1 MDPLDAVLD
10 EVALEGLDGISIQTL
25 WLRLRSRQPEL
36 GLNLDPLSQQF
47 IWSCLIR
54 AAEIRFY
61 LLPEHRRA
69 VTLRDRFVEVD
80 RDTGIHEMQEAE
92 PLDVYPVSVVTEDP
106 GGVQGSCQFFR
117 EREDVSEQIRSA
129 DLGAPL
135 TERLVL
141 VASQERRYRAL
152 IGDEGNPELKLPDLC
167 YCILERLGRARW
179 QGELQRDLHTRIF
192 RMDAGKMHYL
202 RRKLDR
208 NGLITLQS
216 HVARLPSGAQQ
227 HSLLL
232 LLKRFHVDRRSKYDI
247 LMESTSNLLSEL
259 PDKTGIMMKLREQL
273 RVSDRTFKRVY
284 QYMLAAKLVSV
295 VRIPLKELDPGGG
308 PFKTLRGTDVFVRCL
323 KLLKPYGQKEA
334 EEDEDDENNDEDGD
348 ASVKRSVLGE
358 PRIIERDMLTQA
370 YDIVVSTGTR
380 GISQSLLRGRL
391 NIGKLE
397 GRMVCRLLERI
408 GMIKGFMED
417 EGRQRTTKY
426 ISKLFVEQ
434 SQLNQQFTKERQR
447 SQHLRVTDLTEPRE
461 QEVKDTPQKTHTP
474 QQLKQ
479 SKLSFKKQATP
490 LKSENSHIICI
501 IQRQDEKKKYHLNS
515 SKDSQFPSDTHSDKL
530 LPLTESR
537 FQKPKKVEVHETYRL
552 LKRKNMII
560 EAVRCSKIIEGF
572 YTLQKLLTEEEKKD
586 GINTKVCKKSV
597 VRLIRSLSREGL
609 LKLYNTIVIQDGV
622 QKKVEFVVHPSVAP
636 DDPLVKSAIEQIR
649 LRMSSSASGARV
661 RSLFHVSVEPQPEKP
676 KPSTPEKE
684 NKASR
689 TSKNSGLKKVSE
701 QMGVKTL
708 KSFRPVLVPGLGR
721 SMGFLPKM
729 PRLRMV
735 HSFLWY
741 LIHGHPLRRSDP
753 DAPPPEEDTCASE
766 GQFKGECKVE
776 GLDQYLKDPVKQ
788 HYLIRFLPS
797 EVKRQL
803 LHKRKYIF
811 SFHESLQRLCFMG
824 LLQFGPTEKFMDKD
838 QVFVFLKSKARIV
851 DTTVCDPHYNMA
863 IESLR
868 PFERRHYVF
877 NRAQDVENYWFDL
890 LCVCLNTPLGTN
902 TPPALTHSLLSHSD
916 WLRLDCLSPDWLS
929 SCAVVF
935 LVARGSC
942 DVVDDGVTPGD
953 GQGAGGLDS
962 SFFSHLK
969 RNWTWTSHLI
979 NPGKQVH
986 THTHTETHT
995 QRLTHTH
1002 THSHTHTHT
1011 HTLIHTHTH
1020 THMCLCCFRALEP
1033 KRQEPIIRSD

>member
-1 MDPLDAVLD
+1 THTHTQLV
-10 EVALEGLDGISIQTL
+10 
-25 WLRLRSRQPEL
+25 
-36 GLNLDPLSQQF
+36 
-47 IWSCLIR
+47 
-54 AAEIRFY
+54 
-61 LLPEHRRA
+61 RA
-69 VTLRDRFVEVD
+69 VCSAVVFWRRC
-80 RDTGIHEMQEAE
+80 G
-92 PLDVYPVSVVTEDP
+92 DVVW
-106 GGVQGSCQFFR
+106 
-117 EREDVSEQIRSA
+117 
-129 DLGAPL
+129 
-135 TERLVL
+135 LV
-141 VASQERRYRAL
+141 
-152 IGDEGNPELKLPDLC
+152 
-167 YCILERLGRARW
+167 
-179 QGELQRDLHTRIF
+179 

-447 SQHLRVTDLTEPRE
+447 SQHLRVTHLTEPRE

-490 LKSENSHIICI
+490 LK
-501 IQRQDEKKKYHLNS
+501 KKPSARVGGAKAS
-515 SKDSQFPSDTHSDKL
+515 QKAEAADSAPSASASQSQQPKDTQPVIVEV
-530 LPLTESR
+530 LTE
-537 FQKPKKVEVHETYRL
+537 KPKKVEVHETYRL

-661 RSLFHVSVEPQPEKP
+661 EPQPEKP

-708 KSFRPVLVPGLGR
+708 KSFRPVLGKELNSPQQILPRPSLRDHSQIRSHPPSPVPDPLSPVASCVCVVYVNENSWKR
-721 SMGFLPKM
+721 YVPPIPLHKDFGFGWALISDVLVSLPLSVLM
-729 PRLRMV
+729 QV
-735 HSFLWY
+735 VQVNY
-741 LIHGHPLRRSDP
+741 
-753 DAPPPEEDTCASE
+753 
-766 GQFKGECKVE
+766 QVE

-902 TPPALTHSLLSHSD
+902 TPPALTHSLRSVQK
-916 WLRLDCLSPDWLS
+916 R
-929 SCAVVF
+929 
-935 LVARGSC
+935 
-942 DVVDDGVTPGD
+942 DG
-953 GQGAGGLDS
+953 A
-962 SFFSHLK
+962 
-969 RNWTWTSHLI
+969 
-979 NPGKQVH
+979 
-986 THTHTETHT
+986 
-995 QRLTHTH
+995 
-1002 THSHTHTHT
+1002 
-1011 HTLIHTHTH
+1011 
-1020 THMCLCCFRALEP
+1020 A
-1033 KRQEPIIRSD
+1033 